1 MLTVLFCFFF
11 SFFCFVLFSVSL
23 KVGGITCAAG
33 IVGVWLGA
41 EIARR
46 YKVRNRK
53 ADAIV
58 CAVAL
63 LGSAPFLYVCL
74 VLAAVNVK
82 VTYVRTLV
90 LFIIRI
96 LILAFYPQSKGD
108 FSLQ

>member
-1 MLTVLFCFFF
+1 MKLVLTFLFWFF
-11 SFFCFVLFSVSL
+11 SFFCFVLSSISL

-74 VLAAVNVK
+74 VLAAVDEIGRASCRERV
-82 VTYVRTLV
+82 
-90 LFIIRI
+90 
-96 LILAFYPQSKGD
+96 
-108 FSLQ
+108 